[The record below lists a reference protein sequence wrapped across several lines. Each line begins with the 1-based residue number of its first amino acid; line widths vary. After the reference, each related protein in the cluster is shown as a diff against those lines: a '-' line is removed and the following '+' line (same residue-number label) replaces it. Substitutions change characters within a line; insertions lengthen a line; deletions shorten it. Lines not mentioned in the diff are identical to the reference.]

1 MYLSS
6 LLIDVG
12 DNPDRTRPG
21 RLWLRN
27 LYHVHQRLCMAFP
40 SDLRLQR
47 DPKFLAPYDPC
58 DFPEQRHLAD
68 MSKLEVDADILKQVH
83 AKRNQDS
90 GFLFRVDPLPGG
102 RAVILVQSAAW
113 PDWDYAFHNA
123 SFLAACEVKTY
134 DPGFVK
140 GQPLRFRLMANP
152 TRKVETIKK
161 KERQNH
167 TKEELKEIA
176 GRHGK
181 RLPVPGAAEIKAWRL
196 KNPDKDA
203 RIFIDSQLFHWLARR
218 AEAAGFSV
226 KEESTTMQPGY
237 IYVQKKKSPDDKGQ
251 RLRSARYDGILQVT
265 DPDSL
270 RQAVI
275 QGIGPGKAFGFGL
288 LSLAP
293 P

>member
-1 MYLSS
+1 MHLSS

-12 DNPDRTRPG
+12 DNPDRPRPG

-27 LYHVHQRLCMAFP
+27 LYHVHQRLCMAFR
-40 SDLRLQR
+40 SDSQISA
-47 DPKFLAPYDPC
+47 DPDFLKP
-58 DFPEQRHLAD
+58 FKPEEFGLN
-68 MSKLEVDADILKQVH
+68 QVH
-83 AKRNQDS
+83 VTRQADS

-102 RAVILVQSAAW
+102 RAMILVQSGAW

-140 GQPLRFRLMANP
+140 GQSLRFRLLANP

-161 KERQNH
+161 KERQNY
-167 TKEELKEIA
+167 TKEELKEIT

-181 RLPVPGAAEIKAWRL
+181 RLPVPCAAEIKEWRL
-196 KNPDKDA
+196 KNPGKDA

-226 KEESTTMQPGY
+226 KEESTTIQTDY
-237 IYVQKKKSPDDKGQ
+237 IYVHKKKGQDDKGQ
-251 RLRSARYDGILQVT
+251 RLRSAGYDGILQVT

-275 QGIGPGKAFGFGL
+275 QGIGPSKAYGFGL